1 MPTPRRTRPHAGKLR
16 SLIGLTVAA
25 VLLVAA
31 CGSDDDGDAASGPA
45 ASTTA
50 RARAAPPT
58 AQRRR
63 RPRPTSSPSR
73 CASATSAPASRPG
86 AVPRAMPTRPV
97 SCWIGS
103 PRSAST
109 KIETFGFAN
118 GPEVSQAIA
127 GGSLDIA
134 GYGDTPAL
142 NGRASGLPTRA
153 IGQSRV
159 DLSATLYT
167 PKDGV
172 TTVEELDGKTIG
184 VAQGSFMHRFVLGF
198 LEAEGLADSVTVTNI
213 PVAEYVPALTAGDV
227 AAVVVPWSL
236 APLYDAQGFRPLVST
251 FPDYPDLAGSSVTVF
266 TEDALEGASGSARG
280 LERGP
285 GRGAEAHRRGRR
297 GLLRLPAADPEGRSG
312 RRARPSRT
320 SWRTTR
326 PSPSPRPAWRCSR
339 APSPSWS
346 RSARP
351 SRTSR
356 CRSGSFPLRDPT
368 VLDTHV
374 PANDP

>member
-1 MPTPRRTRPHAGKLR
+1 MPPP
-16 SLIGLTVAA
+16 
-25 VLLVAA
+25 
-31 CGSDDDGDAASGPA
+31 
-45 ASTTA
+45 STTT
-50 RARAAPPT
+50 AAGPSGVTT
-58 AQRRR
+58 AAATTTATDVEPFTLRVGYISTGQ
-63 RPRPTSSPSR
+63 
-73 CASATSAPASRPG
+73 SAWGGPEGYANETGLLLDRLAPLG
-86 AVPRAMPTRPV
+86 V
-97 SCWIGS
+97 
-103 PRSAST
+103 T

-236 APLYDAQGFRPLVST
+236 APLYDTQGFRPLVST
-251 FPDYPDLAGSSVTVF
+251 FPDYPDLAGSSVTVI
-266 TEDALEGASGSARG
+266 TEDALKEHPGLPEAWNVARAEV
-280 LERGP
+280 LKLIAED
-285 GRGAEAHRRGRR
+285 AEAYYDFQQPILKVDRAVVPTVEDDLENYSAEPFSPA
-297 GLLRLPAADPEGRSG
+297 GLALLEGTKAFLVEIGAAKSD
-312 RRARPSRT
+312 
-320 SWRTTR
+320 
-326 PSPSPRPAWRCSR
+326 
-339 APSPSWS
+339 
-346 RSARP
+346 
-351 SRTSR
+351 
-356 CRSGSFPLRDPT
+356 FPLSEWI
-368 VLDTHV
+368 V
-374 PANDP
+374 PAS